1 MNFHD
6 VNSFLCFGFKFM
18 YMLSGP
24 EVIKLFPCSSQLS
37 MKFFLFIN
45 VKMPTIVDITFH
57 IIFDSVTM
65 AKTMIIGTERKNK
78 IRA

>member
-1 MNFHD
+1 MH
-6 VNSFLCFGFKFM
+6 
-18 YMLSGP
+18 MLSGP

-45 VKMPTIVDITFH
+45 VKMPTIVDITFP

-65 AKTMIIGTERKNK
+65 AKTMIIGAERKNK
-78 IRA
+78 ILA